1 MKRANT
7 LTVMNSRNSGSAPLS
22 AGDGLPVL
30 TMADH
35 RSHSNL
41 KMKEVKCMTFMQYR
55 AKMLLLSTQQA
66 ELLCELMD
74 VEGIK
79 KEPEQVRKNV
89 GTILALLTETEAFL
103 DSIIGNV
110 CSSSPDSISD

>member
-1 MKRANT
+1 
-7 LTVMNSRNSGSAPLS
+7 
-22 AGDGLPVL
+22 
-30 TMADH
+30 
-35 RSHSNL
+35 
-41 KMKEVKCMTFMQYR
+41 MTIMQYR

-89 GTILALLTETEAFL
+89 TTILSLLTETEAFL
-103 DSIIGNV
+103 ESISGNI
-110 CSSSPDSISD
+110 CPSSTDSISD